1 MLPLNN
7 TKEEEQEE
15 DSTTARAG
23 KRKEEKPTQKH
34 DNSIVP
40 GAPLFSSALKP
51 KTFVQILVRLSDAA
65 AIRGSRSWQT
75 KGTDS
80 IIY

>member
-23 KRKEEKPTQKH
+23 KRKEEKTDPETRQF
-34 DNSIVP
+34 DCSR
-40 GAPLFSSALKP
+40 APLFSSALKP